1 MSKRIR
7 YGFNDIIVD
16 ENIELHKYIT
26 ILDTKGKNVGEVEC
40 YYIEEEE

>member
-7 YGFNDIIVD
+7 YGFTDLVVD
-16 ENIELHKYIT
+16 DKTEVQKYIT
-26 ILDTKGKNVGEVEC
+26 ILDTEGNNIGEVEC